1 MKGKK
6 EKKRRVYFSEL
17 YDIRDNLSGVAAWD
31 YMDRYI
37 KLKTKALQLEKRGLK
52 VRMLLPDFPRRP
64 LLIIGK

>member
-6 EKKRRVYFSEL
+6 EKKQRVYFSEL
-17 YDIRDNLSGVAAWD
+17 YDIRDSLSGVAAWD

-37 KLKTKALQLEKRGLK
+37 KLKAKALQLEKRGFK

-64 LLIIGK
+64 LLVIGK